1 MSDGGLKFSWG
12 KKAAVTAVPKPAR
25 PGSTGMTIA
34 QEAAVNQGDLKP
46 TTPEEEE
53 KRRKRLEAWKKLQ
66 AENPEAGAPA
76 DDDPNQKM
84 AQVRAALKEVNKRNR
99 DLGVRKS
106 KKKRKR
112 SSSSSDDVMITST
125 DNADVIITQADA
137 KQRGG
142 RGHASGAPAAGGLID
157 LDDEGPVDS
166 EAKEQRGGRGRG
178 WNQCGGKTCRG
189 RAKASEI
196 LNLGVAIAAAV
207 LCYMD
212 VPRRS

>member
-1 MSDGGLKFSWG
+1 MS
-12 KKAAVTAVPKPAR
+12 
-25 PGSTGMTIA
+25 IA
-34 QEAAVNQGDLKP
+34 QEAAVNQGDLIL

-66 AENPEAGAPA
+66 AENPEAAAPA
-76 DDDPNQKM
+76 DDQDQKM
-84 AQVRAALKEVNKRNR
+84 AQVKAALKEVNKRNR

-112 SSSSSDDVMITST
+112 SSSSDDVMITST

-142 RGHASGAPAAGGLID
+142 RGQGPGAPAAGGLID

-166 EAKEQRGGRGRG
+166 EAKE
-178 WNQCGGKTCRG
+178 
-189 RAKASEI
+189 SEPKE
-196 LNLGVAIAAAV
+196 AV
-207 LCYMD
+207 EPKEAEEDGEGLTFL
-212 VPRRS
+212 